1 MGYKK
6 IEDYG
11 IIGNLDTCALIGVD
25 GSVDWCCFPHIESKS
40 VFAAILDD
48 DKGGSFK
55 ISPKDKHESMQEYVE
70 NTNVLVTTFTTLGGS
85 VATITDFMP
94 LKGWDSDKNV
104 SHQAIYRKIRAESGA
119 TEFNLEFSPRFD
131 YARSKTRLTIGPEGV
146 IAGDGKE
153 ELFLNAKVDFA
164 ISDDIAR
171 AGFTLNEGDELWTVV
186 LYGHKEPLDRKVCDD
201 LLLSTTKFW
210 QGWSHSCERKVCV
223 FDGPWHDQII
233 RSGLILKLLIHQE
246 TGSISAALT
255 TSLPE
260 EIGGD
265 RNWDYRYNW
274 IRDAS
279 FSVQALFNLGHV
291 TEAKNHLNWFMGICT
306 GTKDP
311 AEINI
316 LYGLHGEKE
325 QPEEILEHLSGYLD
339 SRPVRIG
346 NGAAGQKQHDV
357 FGELISALYD
367 IGRYDNGLSDDV
379 WIFIKR
385 IVDHCVNVWMKKD
398 AGIWEVRN
406 AEQHFVYSKLMCWVA
421 VDRGI
426 KIAEMMEI
434 DEDLGSWLIERDKIK
449 EAIIERGFN
458 KRLNSFT
465 QSFDGDTLDSTSLLI
480 PVMELLP
487 IDDPMVQGTIEKTL
501 SDLTTED
508 GLVYRYNG
516 EDGLSGREGTFIL
529 CSFWLVDV
537 LAMSGRVEEA
547 EKVFLSVLEHIS
559 PLGIFSEEIDPV
571 SKNFLGNYPQAFSHI
586 GLINSALYLGRAK
599 GKKQMGP
606 RPMGAANT

>member
-1 MGYKK
+1 
-6 IEDYG
+6 
-11 IIGNLDTCALIGVD
+11 
-25 GSVDWCCFPHIESKS
+25 
-40 VFAAILDD
+40 
-48 DKGGSFK
+48 
-55 ISPKDKHESMQEYVE
+55 
-70 NTNVLVTTFTTLGGS
+70 
-85 VATITDFMP
+85 
-94 LKGWDSDKNV
+94 
-104 SHQAIYRKIRAESGA
+104 
-119 TEFNLEFSPRFD
+119 
-131 YARSKTRLTIGPEGV
+131 
-146 IAGDGKE
+146 
-153 ELFLNAKVDFA
+153 
-164 ISDDIAR
+164 
-171 AGFTLNEGDELWTVV
+171 
-186 LYGHKEPLDRKVCDD
+186 
-201 LLLSTTKFW
+201 
-210 QGWSHSCERKVCV
+210 
-223 FDGPWHDQII
+223 
-233 RSGLILKLLIHQE
+233 
-246 TGSISAALT
+246 
-255 TSLPE
+255 
-260 EIGGD
+260 
-265 RNWDYRYNW
+265 
-274 IRDAS
+274 
-279 FSVQALFNLGHV
+279 
-291 TEAKNHLNWFMGICT
+291 
-306 GTKDP
+306 
-311 AEINI
+311 
-316 LYGLHGEKE
+316 
-325 QPEEILEHLSGYLD
+325 
-339 SRPVRIG
+339 
-346 NGAAGQKQHDV
+346 
-357 FGELISALYD
+357 
-367 IGRYDNGLSDDV
+367 
-379 WIFIKR
+379 
-385 IVDHCVNVWMKKD
+385 
-398 AGIWEVRN
+398 
-406 AEQHFVYSKLMCWVA
+406 MCWVA